1 MTGPAERASSAMDWA
16 TLMNKPAAY
25 IDLTRLAACFG
36 GGISVRLCERLRGA
50 SRLQNRLS
58 AMISDFYALAAP
70 VGPEAVDQL
79 DQNVA
84 LLPVGRIGD
93 VVRRAGAVYW
103 ANAIANVVR
112 AEEVRRLRDQLGE
125 ALCAFALANRNLSGP
140 PRKLEP
146 VESADARIMEDGMR
160 CLGAWCQSQPAAVG
174 GRVRLKSPAR
184 PALDERA
191 PRPFDEIGPAII
203 RCAAL

>member
-1 MTGPAERASSAMDWA
+1 MTGPAERAASAIDWA
-16 TLMNKPAAY
+16 TLMNKPAVY

-36 GGISVRLCERLRGA
+36 GGISVKLCERLRGA
-50 SRLQNRLS
+50 SRMQNRLS
-58 AMISDFYALAAP
+58 AIISEFYALAAP
-70 VGPEAVDQL
+70 VGPEAADHL
-79 DQNVA
+79 DQSIA

-93 VVRRAGAVYW
+93 IVRRAGAVYW

-125 ALCAFALANRNLSGP
+125 TLYAFALANRSLSGP
-140 PRKLEP
+140 PRKLEA
-146 VESADARIMEDGMR
+146 ADGAGARIMEDGLR
-160 CLGAWCQSQPAAVG
+160 CLGAWCQSQPEAVG
-174 GRVRLKSPAR
+174 GRVRRKSPAH

-203 RCAAL
+203 RCAAS